1 MTEIGFTLSGEEVGP
16 QALVSLASAAEGAGF
31 DFLMLSDHY
40 HPWIDRQGQ
49 SPFAWSVLGGIAS
62 VTGRIRV
69 GTGVTCP
76 LIRLHP
82 ALVAQAAA
90 TVAEMMPG
98 RFALGLGTGENLNE
112 HIVGKG
118 WPPASERQD
127 MLEEAVG
134 VIRELLGGEN
144 VSHRGRYFT
153 VENARLYTVPEEP
166 PPIRIAASGPQ
177 AAELAGRIGDGL
189 IATSPDRE
197 TVARFEEAGGSGKP
211 RYGQLTVCWA
221 DDEGEA
227 RRTAR
232 EWWPNAAIPG
242 ELGQELPL
250 PRHFEQ
256 AASVLTEDQVAESVV
271 CGPDPDRM
279 TEAVD
284 AYVRAGF
291 DHVYLHQVG
300 PDQEGFLRFFQR
312 ELAPRLSRSEAGF
325 AWNGAA

>member
-1 MTEIGFTLSGEEVGP
+1 LTLSGEEQGP
-16 QALVSLASAAEGAGF
+16 RALVSLAVAAEEAGF
-31 DFLMLSDHY
+31 DFLMLSDHF

-62 VTGRIRV
+62 LTRRIHV

-112 HIVGKG
+112 HVVGTR
-118 WPPASERQD
+118 WPPAAERQD
-127 MLEEAVG
+127 MLEEAVSL
-134 VIRELLGGEN
+134 IRELFGGEN
-144 VSHRGRYFT
+144 VNHRGRYYT

-166 PPIRIAASGPQ
+166 PPIRLAAAGPQ
-177 AAELAGRIGDGL
+177 AAELAGKIGDGL

-197 TVARFEEAGGSGKP
+197 TVARFEKTGGSGKP
-211 RYGQLTVCWA
+211 RYGQVTVCWA
-221 DDEGEA
+221 SDEAEA
-227 RRTAR
+227 RRTAH

-256 AASVLTEDQVAESVV
+256 AASVLTEDQVAELVV
-271 CGPDPDRM
+271 CGPDPDRLVE
-279 TEAVD
+279 TVD
-284 AYVRAGF
+284 AYVRVGF

-300 PDQEGFLRFFQR
+300 PDQGGFLRFFQR
-312 ELAPRLSRSEAGF
+312 ELAPRLARSEAGF
-325 AWNGAA
+325 ARYGAA